1 MIDCP
6 HCGFNFQDAEAA
18 GDAPLTCPSCGK
30 SQRTRPPKL
39 ESGLALIQNYFSQ
52 LWCILTHPTK
62 FFRELP
68 ASNDIARPLAF
79 ALVTHWLGA
88 AFGYLWHLAI
98 GGSLHGYLRDIL
110 MRAGDSIQIDTPGRS
125 EQLAQ
130 LRDHLMGWFLSAGS
144 IVTDPFFTLISILYT
159 SFFVYIGAR
168 ILVPPKVT
176 VNYPSAVR
184 IVCYGL
190 SPAILAA
197 IPAFGSFAA
206 SVYTLVV
213 TIIGARE
220 VYRIGT
226 TRATI
231 VALFPK
237 LLFFGILF
245 FGFIFFAFSI
255 IQLFMSF
262 F

>member
-1 MIDCP
+1 MSDCP
-6 HCGFNFQDAEAA
+6 HCGFNFGETEAER
-18 GDAPLTCPSCGK
+18 PLTCPSCGK
-30 SQRTRPPKL
+30 SQFSKPPKL
-39 ESGLALIQNYFSQ
+39 ESGLALIQNYFWQ
-52 LWCILTHPTK
+52 LWCILTHPSK

-68 ASNDIARPLAF
+68 PSDDIARPLAF

-88 AFGYLWHLAI
+88 AFGYLWHLVI
-98 GGSLHGYLRDIL
+98 GGSLNGYLRDFL

-125 EQLAQ
+125 EQLAH
-130 LRDHLMGWFLSAGS
+130 LRDQFMSWFLSAGS
-144 IVTDPFFTLISILYT
+144 IVMDPFFTLVSILYT

-176 VNYPSAVR
+176 VNYPSAMR

-197 IPAFGSFAA
+197 IPGLGSLIAPF
-206 SVYTLVV
+206 YTLIV

-226 TRATI
+226 ARATI

-237 LLFFGILF
+237 LIFFGILF
-245 FGFIFFAFSI
+245 FGILLFAFSM